1 MLTLYLYINIIWAEI
16 VIQFCLYFYIQWNEG
31 WRSREVGG
39 PNTIGHTGVSDDRQ
53 TTISSS
59 AQSPDAANSSTDA
72 EC

>member
-1 MLTLYLYINIIWAEI
+1 MLSSFAYTFIFSEMKDGDREKWA
-16 VIQFCLYFYIQWNEG
+16 
-31 WRSREVGG
+31 G